1 MCYCLGF
8 FFKLFYTIL
17 GDTKKET
24 PSGLFMSPTERPC
37 LTGNGRRWK
46 GINGKVLHKT
56 FPVLWCHVCF
66 VQSDISALKTN
77 TFSFCAHA
85 RLLFLLDI
93 LFSIDVFI
101 CPCVH
106 AVFLSL
112 SPPLPFHRASEQKH
126 INVTAV
132 HLNGSSPRQ
141 LDLDLY
147 LGVYAGDARRAHI
160 AFFFFLCT
168 VCGCEC
174 GSHSMNRPTVAW
186 LRPKAFK
193 AHCMC
198 GWGLSCTGR

>member
-1 MCYCLGF
+1 MLVRHSLLLLSIYTLFCKNVLLFGF

-17 GDTKKET
+17 GDTKKEN

-66 VQSDISALKTN
+66 VQSDLSTHKTN
-77 TFSFCAHA
+77 MFSFCAHA
-85 RLLFLLDI
+85 RLLFLLDT

-112 SPPLPFHRASEQKH
+112 SSPPLPFHRASEQKH

-160 AFFFFLCT
+160 AFFFFVYRL
-168 VCGCEC
+168 
-174 GSHSMNRPTVAW
+174 W
-186 LRPKAFK
+186 L
-193 AHCMC
+193 
-198 GWGLSCTGR
+198 